1 MSDYQTLTNLKTS
14 LLSRHWKQLES
25 KLKFDPSPGSTK
37 NPVALELVGFNKNF
51 PGITIALQ
59 DDGVAV
65 RVGVFAGDGQ
75 HVLVNYNTYFAD
87 IAVLDAYLE
96 TVEADLKLLKIQK

>member
-1 MSDYQTLTNLKTS
+1 MSNPSTLTNLKNS

-25 KLKFDPSPGSTK
+25 KLKFDPSKGPSAS
-37 NPVALELVGFNKNF
+37 PVQLELVGYNKNF
-51 PGITIALQ
+51 PGITIAIQ

-96 TVEADLKLLKIQK
+96 TVETDLKLLKIKK